1 MAPDAIRSDAMDLA
15 RPDVTDDGAERDRVL
30 APFHVSRETSQRLSR
45 FIPLLLD
52 RQRTTNLIASSTIP
66 VIWTR
71 HVADSLQLLSLA
83 PDARRWADLG
93 SGGGFPGMV
102 IACALAET
110 PGAHVHLIESIGKKA
125 AFLRDAVRETAVPA
139 TVHHGR
145 IEDVA
150 PRLAGETDIVT
161 ARAVA
166 PLKELL
172 TMINPFLQRGA
183 QALVM
188 KGQDVDAE
196 LTQAAKYW
204 TIDHTAVP
212 SQTSPTGRILIV
224 RRLERRRG
232 HQGASGSGRTR

>member
-1 MAPDAIRSDAMDLA
+1 MGSDPMDLA
-15 RPDVTDDGAERDRVL
+15 RPDVIDHAAARDEAL
-30 APFHVSRETSQRLSR
+30 APFHVSRETSERLTR
-45 FIPLLLD
+45 FIALLLD

-66 VIWTR
+66 IIWTR
-71 HVADSLQLLSLA
+71 HVADSLQLLPLA
-83 PDARRWADLG
+83 PQARRWVDLG

-102 IACALAET
+102 IACAMAEI

-125 AFLRDAVRETAVPA
+125 AFLGDAVRETGVPA
-139 TVHHGR
+139 TVHRGR

-166 PLKELL
+166 PLKDLL
-172 TMINPFLQRGA
+172 TMIAPLLERGA
-183 QALVM
+183 QGLLL

-196 LTQAAKYW
+196 LTEAAKYW
-204 TIDHTAVP
+204 TIEHTAVP

-224 RRLERRRG
+224 RRLQRRRG
-232 HQGASGSGRTR
+232 H